1 MGGDPADGDLVST
14 LEDPVARVHR
24 REGVAL
30 ARTEHISSHPLD
42 GCGEVDEEGVA
53 TPALLAAVD
62 KAEYL
67 VDGEYLRVE
76 YLLVRAEVVATPGP
90 ATR

>member
-1 MGGDPADGDLVST
+1 MG
-14 LEDPVARVHR
+14 
-24 REGVAL
+24 L
-30 ARTEHISSHPLD
+30 ARPENIRPHSLD
-42 GCGEVDEEGVA
+42 GGGGVDEEGVA